1 MSAEVEASSPVH
13 ETMSKHDWNK
23 MLAPYR
29 EPHGWSSTWQL
40 ASTSVLLIVFWI
52 AAYWALDVSY
62 FLTLLLAIPAAFMVI
77 RLFMLQHDC
86 GHGSFY
92 RSQNVNDTIG
102 YVLSV
107 VTLVPY
113 TYWRKTHALHHA
125 TSGDLDG
132 RDLGD
137 IDTLTVREYLSRPW
151 HKRLMYRVYRN
162 PLVLLLVGPAW
173 QFILK
178 HRLPLDIPRSWKR
191 EWTSVHLCN
200 LGLAIVIA
208 LMWWLVGIERFLLV
222 QLPITLI
229 AGAIGVYLFYV
240 QHQYEDTY
248 WRYREAWN
256 YYAAGL
262 EGASHLVMPRL
273 LQWCTA
279 NIGLHHIHH
288 VSSRIPNY
296 RLQRAFDENPP
307 LQKVTRLTLPASVKT
322 LWLTLWDED
331 ERKLVGFR
339 ELKRIQQRLSA
350 ELQAGAAILATKPE
364 AVPRSWK

>member
-1 MSAEVEASSPVH
+1 MTTSSRAAEAADRI
-13 ETMSKHDWNK
+13 DWNAI
-23 MLAPYR
+23 LAPYR
-29 EPHGWSSTWQL
+29 SSVLGRSIWQL
-40 ASTSVLLIVFWI
+40 ASTTLLFVGLWVL
-52 AAYWALDVSY
+52 AYRALAVGWW
-62 FLTLLLAIPAAFMVI
+62 LTLVLAVPTAMMVV

-86 GHGSFY
+86 GHGSFF
-92 RSQNVNDTIG
+92 RSRRANTIVG
-102 YVLSV
+102 AILGVI
-107 VTLVPY
+107 TLVPY
-113 TYWRKTHALHHA
+113 TYWRKTHAIHHA

-137 IDTLTVREYLSRPW
+137 IDTLTVREYLSRTRA
-151 HKRLMYRVYRN
+151 KRLLYRMYRH
-162 PLVLLLVGPAW
+162 PLTLLVVGPAW

-191 EWTSVHLCN
+191 EWASVHGTN
-200 LGLAIVIA
+200 IA
-208 LMWWLVGIERFLLV
+208 LAVVVGVMCWLVGWKAFLAV

-262 EGASHLVMPRL
+262 EGASHLVMPRF

-288 VSSRIPNY
+288 VASRIPNY
-296 RLQRAFDENPP
+296 RLQQAFDENPI
-307 LQKVTRLTLPASVKT
+307 LQRVTTLTLPASVRT

-331 ERKLVGFR
+331 ERRLVGFR
-339 ELKRIQQRLSA
+339 ELRQIRERIAA
-350 ELQAGAAILATKPE
+350 ELEAGAAVLATRPE
-364 AVPRSWK
+364 AVPRSWR

>member
-1 MSAEVEASSPVH
+1 MELEAPTAPVAPS
-13 ETMSKHDWNK
+13 TPRIDWTAL
-23 MLAPYR
+23 LAPYR
-29 EPHGWSSTWQL
+29 APSRWKSFRQL
-40 ASTSVLLIVFWI
+40 ATTVGLLAVFWTATLWSLEI
-52 AAYWALDVSY
+52 GYW
-62 FLTLLLAIPAAFMVI
+62 LTLLVAIPAAFMVV

-86 GHGSFY
+86 GHGSFF
-92 RSQNVNDTIG
+92 RSRRLNNLVG
-102 YVLSV
+102 YLCGI

-125 TSGDLDG
+125 SSGNLDG

-151 HKRLMYRVYRN
+151 HKRMLYRLYRH
-162 PLVLLLVGPAW
+162 PFVLLVVGPAW

-178 HRLPLDIPRSWKR
+178 HRLPLDIPLSWRR
-191 EWTSVHLCN
+191 EWRSVHITN
-200 LGLAIVIA
+200 LGLAVVVTV
-208 LMWWLVGIERFLLV
+208 MWLTLGIHQFLLV

-262 EGASHLVMPRL
+262 EGASHLVMPKL

-288 VSSRIPNY
+288 VSALIPNY
-296 RLQRAFDENPP
+296 RLQQCYDELPA
-307 LQKVTRLTLPASVKT
+307 LRRVTRLTLPGSVKT

-331 ERKLVGFR
+331 ERRLVGFR
-339 ELKRIQQRLSA
+339 ELRRIRDRIKRESGDAPIT
-350 ELQAGAAILATKPE
+350 ATKPE
-364 AVPRSWK
+364 VVPRAWK